1 MSVLVSDTWVL
12 IDLERG
18 SFIHAVFGL
27 PFRLVVPDL
36 LYERELKRHGGP
48 ALRKLGLCVAALD
61 GEGAAS
67 AINYR
72 RMRPAL
78 SMADVFAL
86 ALAARNGW
94 SLLTGDRVLR
104 GLATAEHVTCRGLL
118 WLLDQML
125 ESGVADRGTLHPGLT
140 AINSHPRSRLPAK
153 EVQARLECWL
163 QPPASTTVHRQ
174 DRGPRS
180 RSASPR
186 RSPTGA
192 TIRPTPT
199 PALPGNG
206 GTFDTAMTLR

>member
-1 MSVLVSDTWVL
+1 MSVLVSDTSVL

-18 SFIHAVFGL
+18 SFIHAVFRL

-48 ALRKLGLCVAALD
+48 ALRKLGLRVAALD
-61 GEGAAS
+61 GEGVTS

-78 SMADVFAL
+78 SMADAFAL

-125 ESGVADRGTLHPGLT
+125 ESGVADRGALHAGLT
-140 AINSHPRSRLPAK
+140 AINSDPRSRLPAK

-163 QPPASTTVHRQ
+163 QPPASTTVH
-174 DRGPRS
+174 
-180 RSASPR
+180 
-186 RSPTGA
+186 
-192 TIRPTPT
+192 
-199 PALPGNG
+199 
-206 GTFDTAMTLR
+206 